1 VEELL
6 RRAYRSFDARDV
18 DALLADMVDDV
29 DWPDVAAGA
38 RLRGHAPVRRYWEA
52 QFETTDPRV
61 EPLAFDV
68 DRRGRWVVTVHQRVG
83 DRELEVE
90 HVYSFRDGKVARMD
104 VRPLVAC
111 TWRGTFT
118 NVEVNALHAE
128 AFETRLYDESEWNWQ
143 ALVAGHSLG
152 WVVARDGDR
161 LVGFVNVVWD
171 GLVHAW
177 LQDTMVAA
185 THRHQAVGERL
196 VDEAVAG
203 ARSAGC
209 EWMHVDFDDDLRPF
223 YIDACGF
230 TPTSAGLL
238 ALDLPSDD
246 G

>member
-1 VEELL
+1 
-6 RRAYRSFDARDV
+6 
-18 DALLADMVDDV
+18 MVDDV
-29 DWPDVAAGA
+29 DWPDVAAGT
-38 RLRGHAPVRRYWEA
+38 RLRGHDAVRRYWES
-52 QFETTDPRV
+52 QFGTIDPRV
-61 EPLAFDV
+61 DPLAFDV
-68 DRRGRWVVTVHQRVG
+68 DRRGRWVVTVRQRIG
-83 DRELEVE
+83 DRELQVE

-104 VRPLVAC
+104 VRRSVAC
-111 TWRGTFT
+111 AWRGPFT
-118 NVEVNALHAE
+118 NAEVNALHAE
-128 AFETRLYDESEWNWQ
+128 AFETRLYDDAEWDWE
-143 ALVAGHSLG
+143 ALVAAHSLG
-152 WVVARDGDR
+152 WVVARDAGD

-185 THRHQAVGERL
+185 THRHQGVGERL

-203 ARSAGC
+203 ARGAGC
-209 EWMHVDFDDDLRPF
+209 EWLHVDFDDDLRPF